1 MPAPVFTEAAMLLER
16 RAGPAAEPAFLQDVA
31 DGAYTV
37 VDTTAEDLERICDLV
52 DKYSDLPL
60 GTVDA
65 SVVAVAERFPV
76 TAVATLDRKHFSIVR
91 SKAGR
96 LVLVP

>member
-1 MPAPVFTEAAMLLER
+1 M
-16 RAGPAAEPAFLQDVA
+16 RASCRSNRSPAAELAFLHDVA
-31 DGAYTV
+31 EGAYTV
-37 VDTTAEDLERICDLV
+37 VDTATEDLERIRELV
-52 DKYSDLPL
+52 GKYSDLPL

-91 SKAGR
+91 SKAGQ
-96 LVLVP
+96 LLLVP

>member
-1 MPAPVFTEAAMLLER
+1 M
-16 RAGPAAEPAFLQDVA
+16 AEGNFI
-31 DGAYTV
+31 V
-37 VDTTAEDLERICDLV
+37 VDTTAEDLDRICQLV

-65 SVVAVAERFPV
+65 SVVAVAERFPI

-91 SKAGR
+91 SKAGQ
-96 LVLVP
+96 LLLVP